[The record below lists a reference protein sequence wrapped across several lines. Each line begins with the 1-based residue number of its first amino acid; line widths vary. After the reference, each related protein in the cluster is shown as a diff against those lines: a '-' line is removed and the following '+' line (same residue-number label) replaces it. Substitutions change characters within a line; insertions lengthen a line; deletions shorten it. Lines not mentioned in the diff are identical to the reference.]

1 MLAPGPGDSSSESH
15 EPQVKVYISISV
27 PDIHSWVLFEK
38 QRSPL
43 NPAFDFEFKNLFF
56 LNTPQ
61 DSDYGRQRQSRSSID
76 QLSHS
81 PTDSELRGVKKL
93 LPEYPISAEPQ
104 TLISSSGTPHTMAFI
119 AESEPRRIKISI
131 PKLNGNSISSTQ
143 SVSTYPFTVDSES
156 LRVKKFRSKS
166 TFSISVPVLDAH

>member
-27 PDIHSWVLFEK
+27 LDIHSWVLFEK

-61 DSDYGRQRQSRSSID
+61 DSDYGR
-76 QLSHS
+76 
-81 PTDSELRGVKKL
+81 
-93 LPEYPISAEPQ
+93 
-104 TLISSSGTPHTMAFI
+104 
-119 AESEPRRIKISI
+119 
-131 PKLNGNSISSTQ
+131 
-143 SVSTYPFTVDSES
+143 
-156 LRVKKFRSKS
+156 
-166 TFSISVPVLDAH
+166 